1 MAEENRTPD
10 KKIGEIKHAEEQTKR
25 TTGHLPPHGPGAP
38 HEKEDVRANPDRDPT
53 KKKTGEF

>member
-1 MAEENRTPD
+1 VAGDNRTPD
-10 KKIGEIKHAEEQTKR
+10 KKIGEIKYAEEQTKR

-38 HEKEDVRANPDRDPT
+38 QEEAVRANPGRDPS